1 MIIDCNY
8 CKEKYIESD
17 ILDLHRNFIEN
28 QNKQI
33 ELANQLIEYAND
45 NEEIIEVAKKMIK
58 SCEKAISIEQNMN
71 HFIY

>member
-1 MIIDCNY
+1 M
-8 CKEKYIESD
+8 KSG

-28 QNKQI
+28 QKRQI
-33 ELANQLIEYAND
+33 ELANQLIEYANG
-45 NEEIIEVAKKMIK
+45 NEEIVELSKKMIK